1 MMMVIMEKWGWK
13 EKNSPSNHNEMR
25 SVENLYMEIGYVSKD
40 VGCKWNEIN
49 SKSKDTQSILWYK

>member
-1 MMMVIMEKWGWK
+1 
-13 EKNSPSNHNEMR
+13 MR